1 MVGEE
6 QAGKEG
12 SVNTQI
18 PDGRYTV
25 VYPTGDY
32 RTLRFK
38 TPPAGKS
45 LAGKQIISFK
55 QGKDYVGFA
64 FLFNGQPKFW
74 NKFKAQNIPDRLQKI
89 ERAVQR
95 VLADPEQAGLAFAMK
110 ENKCYRCGRDLT
122 VPASLHRGM
131 GPECAGKVGGWK
143 KADQQAAY
151 NERAAHP
158 QPSRQVPKQ
167 VQPSNGQLEFQYDQF
182 SRDENL
188 LIAEASDLQ
197 FPVGQWP
204 TQFQLRYPDGSVHP
218 YYNAGAALNHPEG
231 DVLYV
236 AYTSV
241 TGQPRIQ
248 IFND

>member
-1 MVGEE
+1 
-6 QAGKEG
+6 
-12 SVNTQI
+12 VNTQI

-32 RTLRFK
+32 RTLRFQ

-55 QGKDYVGFA
+55 QGKNYTGFA
-64 FLFNGQPKFW
+64 FLVNGRVHFW
-74 NKFKAQNIPDRLQKI
+74 SRFKDQNVPDRLQKI

-143 KADQQAAY
+143 KADQQAVY
-151 NERAAHP
+151 QAHP
-158 QPSRQVPKQ
+158 KMEPIVVPPEQLNLAHTITMKARQQSLHPLVIDLSSQ
-167 VQPSNGQLEFQYDQF
+167 LFERSNNVLT
-182 SRDENL
+182 
-188 LIAEASDLQ
+188 AEASEL
-197 FPVGQWP
+197 GLKSWP
-204 TQFQLRYPDGSVHP
+204 DRFELRDGGASIP
-218 YYNAGAALNHPEG
+218 YYKGQVATDPEG
-231 DVLYV
+231 DVLSVSYV
-236 AYTSV
+236 ST
-241 TGQPRIQ
+241 TGQPPIL
-248 IFND
+248 ILND